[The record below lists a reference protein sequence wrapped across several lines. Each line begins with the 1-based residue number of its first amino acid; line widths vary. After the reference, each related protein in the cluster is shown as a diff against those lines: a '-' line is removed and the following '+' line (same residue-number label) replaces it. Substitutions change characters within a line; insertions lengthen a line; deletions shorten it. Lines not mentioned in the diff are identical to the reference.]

1 MADKKQGGK
10 PKETNPK
17 PKEGK
22 GLEKFEKGLDR
33 MFGPRKGDGSN
44 RT

>member
-22 GLEKFEKGLDR
+22 GLEKFGKGLDR